1 LLFINQ
7 YYWPD
12 HASTAQHLGDLVE
25 SLAARGYE
33 CHVLCAS
40 SRYQPGEPRPPAH
53 EVHNGVYVHR
63 VPATSLGRRGTW
75 ARMTDY
81 LSFYAGA
88 VVRALLLPRFDA
100 VITLT
105 TPPIIGLIGTAL
117 RWLKGSVHI
126 YWSMDLHPDASL
138 ALGRMQP
145 RKMWVRALAR
155 LSRFVYQSADHVVA
169 LGPYMADRIALKKVA
184 AERITAIPVWSCRD
198 EIYPIPRA
206 ANSLRKALGLGD
218 AFVAMYSGNLGL
230 AHSFEEFLLSARQLD
245 GKSDIVFLFV
255 GGGPRLGEVEAA
267 KKRHDLGNVRFLDYV
282 PRTQLHMSLSAADV
296 HLISMRPEMTGIV
309 VPGKLYGIMAAGRPA
324 VFVGPEHCETSD
336 TIRHAGCGLTIA
348 PGDSGGLTAALV
360 HLASDPS
367 LVRRMGERG
376 RSAFLAA
383 YERRLCCSQWAELVD
398 EAVAEAPSGG
408 TRTRQNVRIPH
419 QPDAQAS
426 VTGHSIPH
434 QPDAQARV
442 TSHSIPLQPEAQAKV
457 PRRSL
462 DRGSG
467 WYRQPPRSV
476 LSTPLIRSSLTRQ
489 GSIT

>member
-1 LLFINQ
+1 VPAPHFGSGHAASGPIPGKRLLFINQ

-12 HASTAQHLGDLVE
+12 HASTAQHLSDLVE
-25 SLAARGYE
+25 LLAARGYE

-53 EVHNGVYVHR
+53 EVHDGVCVHR
-63 VPATSLGRRGTW
+63 VTATSLGRRGTW

-105 TPPIIGLIGTAL
+105 TPPIIGLIGAVL

-138 ALGRMQP
+138 ALGSMQAG
-145 RKMWVRALAR
+145 KLWVRALSS
-155 LSRFVYQSADHVVA
+155 LSRFVYRRADHVVA
-169 LGPYMADRIALKKVA
+169 LGPYMADRIALKQVA
-184 AERITAIPVWSCRD
+184 AGRITTIPVWSSRD
-198 EIYPIPRA
+198 EIYPIPRG
-206 ANSLRKALGLGD
+206 ANSLRKALGLNN

-230 AHSFEEFLLSARQLD
+230 AHSFDEFLEAARRLD
-245 GKSDIVFLFV
+245 GKSDIIFLFV

-267 KKRHDLGNVRFLDYV
+267 KERHKLANVRVLDSV

-296 HLISMRPEMTGIV
+296 HLISMRPEMAGIV

-324 VFVGPEHCETSD
+324 LFVGPEHCETAD
-336 TIRHAGCGLTIA
+336 TIRLAGCGLTIA
-348 PGDSGGLTAALV
+348 PEDPGGLTAALV

-383 YERRLCCSQWAELVD
+383 YERRLCCNRWADLVGELVVRPSFRLR
-398 EAVAEAPSGG
+398 AGHGQSRQRARAPITLPKPVGAAAPDLADRSDRSYP
-408 TRTRQNVRIPH
+408 TR
-419 QPDAQAS
+419 
-426 VTGHSIPH
+426 
-434 QPDAQARV
+434 
-442 TSHSIPLQPEAQAKV
+442 PLPVGQGLLQ
-457 PRRSL
+457 
-462 DRGSG
+462 RGF
-467 WYRQPPRSV
+467 R
-476 LSTPLIRSSLTRQ
+476 T
-489 GSIT
+489 